1 MICLFYQA
9 IQIKTTMKRIIF
21 IAAIMMA
28 CFQVQAQIQS
38 AQLSASGLTCSM
50 CSKSIYKS
58 LMQLSSV
65 DSVAVDIDQSLFTI
79 FFKSGVPVFPDDIKK
94 AVTDAGFAIASLQM
108 TANFPA
114 TDVAKDTHMQFAGA
128 TYHILNAQ
136 GQHIEGIRT
145 FSVLDKNF
153 VTTAVFRRNKK
164 YTQMTCYETGHA
176 AACCHQSVKNGDR
189 IYHITF

>member
-1 MICLFYQA
+1 
-9 IQIKTTMKRIIF
+9 
-21 IAAIMMA
+21 MA

-50 CSKSIYKS
+50 CSKSIFKA
-58 LMQLSSV
+58 LIQLPSVASV
-65 DSVAVDIDQSLFTI
+65 DVDIEQSVFTI
-79 FFKSGVPVFPDDIKK
+79 IFKPDAQVFPDDIKK

-114 TDVAKDTHMQFAGA
+114 ADVGKDTHLQFAGA
-128 TYHILNAQ
+128 TYHLLNMQ
-136 GQHIEGIRT
+136 VQHIEGIRT

-164 YTQMTCYETGHA
+164 FTQMACYETGHA
-176 AACCHQSVKNGDR
+176 AACCHHSVKSGER